1 MHDPIAPQAFL
12 DTWQTLLSAGPSG
25 LVAQARLLL
34 IDSSR
39 APWQPSGLRLTAGD
53 EVSWFAHGE
62 SVLTPLPTIRVGASL
77 QIWGR
82 LGNADIFRGVR
93 DSHTFR
99 AGADGELELGT
110 YFPGEW
116 RSPAGELA
124 VPPETYGAVQGSFGV
139 VLLRWAAGVSPVEGM
154 QRLLA
159 HGNPAGSLSREI
171 DGLRHPVAPPAGWS
185 YHWAPG
191 PAEIYR
197 AQPADGSCIDCH
209 TRADVGILRHDAP
222 YALTPGTT
230 LDWEWRMDCLPSALA
245 EDTLPTHDYLSIAV
259 EFDNGRDLSY
269 FWSAALPV
277 GHHFHCPIPTWTHRE
292 THLVVRSGQDGFG
305 RWQRERR
312 DLHADYVRC
321 IGEPP
326 ARIERVWLIAVS
338 LFQQQEGRCSYRRMA
353 LDGAGP
359 RLEVGSGA

>member
-1 MHDPIAPQAFL
+1 MRDPVQPQAFL
-12 DTWQTLLSAGPSG
+12 DSWQSLLAAAQPG
-25 LVAQARLLL
+25 LIAAARLLL

-39 APWQPSGLRLTAGD
+39 PPWHASGLRLAAGD

-62 SVLTPLPTIRVGASL
+62 SVLTPLPTIRVGPAL
-77 QIWGR
+77 QIWAR
-82 LGNADIFRGVR
+82 LGAADIFRGVG

-99 AGADGELELGT
+99 ADGPGELELGT

-116 RSPAGELA
+116 RSPGGDLA
-124 VPPETYGAVQGSFGV
+124 VPPDTYGTVQGCFGV
-139 VLLRWAAGVSPVEGM
+139 VVLHWAAGVAPVDGM

-159 HGNPAGSLSREI
+159 LGNPAQSLSRAI
-171 DGLRHPVAPPAGWS
+171 ARLRHPVAPPPGWS
-185 YHWAPG
+185 YLWAPG

-197 AQPADGSCIDCH
+197 AQPADGPCIDCH
-209 TRADVGILRHDAP
+209 TRADVGILRHAAP

-230 LDWEWRMDCLPSALA
+230 LDWEWRMEQLPSAVA

-269 FWSAALPV
+269 FWSAELPV
-277 GHHFHCPIPTWTHRE
+277 GKHFHCPIPTWAARE
-292 THLVVRSGQDGFG
+292 THLVVRSGNAGFG
-305 RWQRERR
+305 EWQHERR
-312 DLHADYVRC
+312 DLHADYRRC

-338 LFQQQEGRCSYRRMA
+338 LFQQQEGRCSYRRIA
-353 LDGAGP
+353 LDGSGS
-359 RLEVGSGA
+359 RLAVGSGS